1 MVKMQL
7 HENWQLCNVKEQE
20 WVPAQVPGD
29 IYMALLQAGKMED
42 PFWEDNEYQAKALM
56 EEDYEYKT
64 VFIYDETEFEN
75 CQEVILRF
83 DGIDTIGDIYLNE
96 CCLGRVESMHRVWE
110 FPVKEILEKGENCVY
125 EEIAQDIK
133 ERDERDMNREIAPL
147 KQAEDAILV
156 DSSEMTIDE
165 VVKTICSYCK

>member
-1 MVKMQL
+1 MVKMQI

-110 FPVKEILEKGENCVY
+110 FPVKEILEKGENTLRVIITLYVRLGLGCLPTGWRYFSPCNASGSRTCQTGQRVY
-125 EEIAQDIK
+125 
-133 ERDERDMNREIAPL
+133 PS
-147 KQAEDAILV
+147 
-156 DSSEMTIDE
+156 DS
-165 VVKTICSYCK
+165 

>member
-7 HENWQLCNVKEQE
+7 NVKEQE

-96 CCLGRVESMHRVWE
+96 CCLGRVESMHRVWVSCE
-110 FPVKEILEKGENCVY
+110 GDSGKRRKYSSCHYQISSEIYGGSL
-125 EEIAQDIK
+125 
-133 ERDERDMNREIAPL
+133 REI
-147 KQAEDAILV
+147 
-156 DSSEMTIDE
+156 
-165 VVKTICSYCK
+165 

>member
-75 CQEVILRF
+75 CQEIILRF

-110 FPVKEILEKGENCVY
+110 FPVKEILEKGECNSIQEVAAAVGY
-125 EEIAQDIK
+125 
-133 ERDERDMNREIAPL
+133 
-147 KQAEDAILV
+147 EDAYHFSKLFKKKYNVPPSKISQL
-156 DSSEMTIDE
+156 I
-165 VVKTICSYCK
+165 